1 MEHMKFFFVKVKVLI
16 FTEIRFLVKK
26 ELVQS
31 MKISKVSLIEIED
44 HKIKKTMLSKINIK
58 NCLVIYSS
66 SHIFRLSSSSKVSMS
81 LIDRCFPMIADSVNF
96 LELDYNYIRKI
107 LLRSGLNIDSEL
119 QIFNAAD
126 SWLRHDINERS
137 KYAKKSLSKVRLSLL
152 SIPALKQILD
162 RVSSKYHECSNIIE
176 AVLNN
181 KQQVNSNSLKITS
194 RYCHQTNFNLLVC
207 GGKNIHLEKYSNG
220 LKLLNSNNL
229 YECKNFPH
237 MKEARC
243 NFAAVCI
250 KGEVYVFGGNNG
262 KKVEK
267 YSQGTK
273 NWEYV
278 TDMIDDRKYFS
289 ACSLMDNVYIFGG
302 LMGEILNDGHD
313 LATSYQFNTKCLKW
327 KELSRMKNAS
337 MFSACS
343 VFEGRIVVSGGT
355 YNHIRL
361 KTVKAYDH
369 VGDTWENISNMVIE
383 RFGHKSVAVKNKL
396 FAIGGLNTND
406 CEVFNSTTN
415 KFTLLKQPTL
425 ASKYNFNDFSEVI
438 TIGSKIFVFQE
449 NGKVNIYDFE
459 KNEWSISS
467 CEATKNIKLFS
478 ILKFL

>member
-1 MEHMKFFFVKVKVLI
+1 MEHMKLFFVKVKVLI

-31 MKISKVSLIEIED
+31 IKISKVSLIEIED

-58 NCLVIYSS
+58 NCIVIYSS
-66 SHIFRLSSSSKVSMS
+66 SNIFRLSSSSKVSMS
-81 LIDRCFPMIADSVNF
+81 LIERCFPMIADSVNF
-96 LELDYNYIRKI
+96 LELDYNYITKI

-181 KQQVNSNSLKITS
+181 KQQVNSTSLKITS
-194 RYCHQTNFNLLVC
+194 RYCNQTNFNILVC
-207 GGKNIHLEKYSNG
+207 GGRNIHLEKYSNG
-220 LKLLNSNNL
+220 VKLLNSNNL

-278 TDMIDDRKYFS
+278 TDMIDGRKYFC

-302 LMGEILNDGHD
+302 LMGEILNDGHE
-313 LATSYQFNTKCLKW
+313 LATCFELNTKCLKW
-327 KELSRMKNAS
+327 KKLSRMNNAS

-343 VFEGRIVVSGGT
+343 VFEGRIVVSGGS
-355 YNHIRL
+355 YNFGRF

-369 VGDTWENISNMVIE
+369 VGNTWENMPNMINA
-383 RFGHKSVAVKNKL
+383 RDGHKSVAVKNKL
-396 FAIGGLNTND
+396 FIVGGLFIHD
-406 CEVFNSTTN
+406 CEVFDSTTN
-415 KFTLLKQPTL
+415 KFTLLKQPTK
-425 ASKYNFNDFSEVI
+425 ASGFNLFEPHKVI
-438 TIGSKIFVFQE
+438 AIGSKIFVFQGVYE
-449 NGKVNIYDFE
+449 VKTYDF
-459 KNEWSISS
+459 KNNEWSKEL
-467 CEATKNIKLFS
+467 CEATKDIKFYS
-478 ILKFL
+478 VLKYL